1 MIAVSAYEH
10 KIGATLDLVGQ
21 LTLNGQAQ
29 DMAGWSARSQMRGPA
44 GEIDLECV
52 WLDAGA
58 GVLAVRA
65 APDAQGDW
73 RPGRYGIDV
82 RLESPSGEVLISS
95 ADQVQLVAP
104 VTRPAQ
110 P

>member
-1 MIAVSAYEH
+1 MSAYEH

-21 LTLNGQAQ
+21 LRLDGQAQ
-29 DMAGWSARSQMRGPA
+29 DMTGWSARSQMRGPA
-44 GEIDLECV
+44 GAVELECV
-52 WLDAGA
+52 WVDAAG

-65 APDAQGDW
+65 APEAQDDW

-95 ADQVQLVAP
+95 ADQIQLVAP
-104 VTRPAQ
+104 VTRTAQ